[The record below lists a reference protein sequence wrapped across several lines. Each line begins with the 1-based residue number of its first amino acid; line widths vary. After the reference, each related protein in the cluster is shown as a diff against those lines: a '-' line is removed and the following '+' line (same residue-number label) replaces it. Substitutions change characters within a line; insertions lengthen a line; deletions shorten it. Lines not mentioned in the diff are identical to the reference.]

1 MQEILM
7 FIGINKSKKEVI
19 FLDER
24 VKNRITK
31 YKNKDDLEKKIIRF
45 VKTNLKRNEEELK

>member
-1 MQEILM
+1 MHEILM

-31 YKNKDDLEKKIIRF
+31 YKNKEDLEKKIIRF